1 MRKFSPFN
9 EPTSYEDD
17 ISYWVFTCTK
27 GREVEKGHVPYRGM
41 WDYDGGGLLSLAI
54 WLHKTHLLSPPPLLP
69 NCALKETAK
78 ERGGGRNQCG
88 RIHISIVWG
97 KQQLPKSNS
106 SNQASPIKWELVWV
120 DTEMTWKGI
129 LCGTPVAVFSSLS
142 VDQICTQQWPLEL
155 VAFQISKRTEERQ
168 YRNEAA
174 RAFIHLLSLRRLVI
188 SSIFCRPGFQD

>member
-1 MRKFSPFN
+1 MHPKERSGEGTCTLSWDVGLWWGRVAFACHLTAQNSPF
-9 EPTSYEDD
+9 
-17 ISYWVFTCTK
+17 IS
-27 GREVEKGHVPYRGM
+27 
-41 WDYDGGGLLSLAI
+41 
-54 WLHKTHLLSPPPLLP
+54 PPLLP

-168 YRNEAA
+168 YWNEAA

-188 SSIFCRPGFQD
+188 SSIFCRPGFQG